1 MIHIKNM
8 TRRDKI
14 ILKIYFKYIM
24 KKIVYKK
31 QNNRLKCINNAFVT
45 SSQFNKIYVNHTFL
59 LESILNK
66 KYVSNNCNKDFQNFS
81 IKFHKPL
88 SKMGRNLL
96 EH

>member
-1 MIHIKNM
+1 MIRIKNM

-24 KKIVYKK
+24 KKIIYKK
-31 QNNRLKCINNAFVT
+31 KNNRLKCRNNTFDT
-45 SSQFNKIYVNHTFL
+45 SSQFNKIYVKHKFF

-66 KYVSNNCNKDFQNFS
+66 KYVSNNCNKDFYDFS